1 MSVVDTALPNLAM
14 GDKLSLDEF
23 LRRWEAMPR
32 LKRAELIGGIVYM
45 QSPTGFEHG
54 GTGIKIATWLGT
66 YEVHTPGTG
75 SADNVTTIMAEN
87 SPQPDYSLMLLP
99 EAGGRTRVED
109 KLLHGAPEFIA
120 EVCASSA
127 SYDLHVKK
135 DLYEQQ
141 HVDEYLAVLIYER
154 EIRWHRW
161 EDGAYQVVPPDKDG
175 VWRSTTFPGLWLDG
189 KALLSGD
196 LAKVLAVLQQG
207 LDSVEH
213 AEFVKRLAKKM
224 ASDSGSQAS

>member
-1 MSVVDTALPNLAM
+1 MSVVDTALPELAM
-14 GDKLSLDEF
+14 GDKLSLEEF

-32 LKRAELIGGIVYM
+32 LQRAELIGGIVYM
-45 QSPTGFEHG
+45 QSPTGIEHG
-54 GTGIKIATWLGT
+54 DTGIGIATWLGT
-66 YEVHTPGTG
+66 YQIHTRGTRG
-75 SADNVTTIMAEN
+75 ADNATTILDEH
-87 SPQPDYSLMLLP
+87 SPQPDYSLRLLP
-99 EAGGRTRVED
+99 EAGGRTSVEN

-141 HVDEYLAVLIYER
+141 HVDEYLAVLLYER

-161 EDGAYQVVPPDKDG
+161 EDGAYRIVPPDKDG
-175 VWRSTTFPGLWLDG
+175 LWRSTTFPGLWLDG

-213 AEFVKRLAKKM
+213 AEFVNRLAKKM
-224 ASDSGSQAS
+224 ASDSRSQAS

>member
-1 MSVVDTALPNLAM
+1 MSVVDTELPDLHM

-32 LKRAELIGGIVYM
+32 LKRAELIGGIVFM
-45 QSPTGFEHG
+45 PSPTGTDHG
-54 GTGIKIATWLGT
+54 GTDSKVAAWLAT
-66 YEVHTPGTG
+66 YAAHTPGTEVAG
-75 SADNVTTIMAEN
+75 NATTILGED
-87 SPQPDYSLMLLP
+87 SPQPDQSLRLLP
-99 EAGGRTRVED
+99 EAGGRTHVEEN
-109 KLLHGAPEFIA
+109 LLHGAPEFVA

-135 DLYEQQ
+135 DLYERQ

-161 EDGAYQVVPPDKDG
+161 EEGGYRIVPADADG
-175 VWRSTTFPGLWLDG
+175 VWRSKTYPGLWLDG
-189 KALLSGD
+189 KALLEGD

-207 LDSVEH
+207 LDSSEHGKFVEQL
-213 AEFVKRLAKKM
+213 KQRM
-224 ASDSGSQAS
+224 AARKGK